1 MHLLSAA
8 RAGASLAGRSFVTP
22 DDVAEIA
29 PSVLAHRLVLTPDAE
44 LERFTGRDAVRS
56 AIADVPVPR

>member
-1 MHLLSAA
+1 
-8 RAGASLAGRSFVTP
+8 VTP